1 MHGRTDGWMD
11 GRQQENIKS
20 KIIIEEKKTQWEDPQ
35 DLKK

>member
-1 MHGRTDGWMD
+1 MD